1 MKVTDK
7 QSCLVLGFPENGK
20 QAKEL
25 AEFAGIAYADI
36 KIHHFPDGESK
47 LTLPAEMI
55 ETHHHVIIY
64 RSLDDPNA
72 KLVEL
77 LLAAEGA
84 RELGASKLTLVA
96 PYLAYMRQD
105 KAFKTGEVVSQKI
118 IGNLLAETF
127 DGVLTVDS
135 HLHRI
140 HHLSEA
146 IPVQLAININATKP
160 MAHFIYEKF
169 NKGFDNPL
177 LMGPDEESRQWV
189 EAIAVQHLGKEKQMD
204 YLVASKE
211 RLGDQNVKIHLPK
224 GEYKGRNIII
234 VDDVASSGQTL
245 IQAAKQLSQY
255 RPQSI
260 SVLVTHALFMSGSIQ
275 HLQDAG
281 VSNVWSCNSINH
293 QTNAVSLTEILAENL
308 KQFMDR

>member
-1 MKVTDK
+1 MRDKDK
-7 QSCLVLGFPENGK
+7 QSCLLLGFPEYSD

-25 AEFAGIAYADI
+25 SELAGITYADI
-36 KIHHFPDGESK
+36 IIHRFPDGESK

-55 ETHHHVIIY
+55 QANQHIIFY

-84 RELGASKLTLVA
+84 RNLGASKLTLIS

-105 KAFKTGEVVSQKI
+105 KAFQAGEVVSQKI
-118 IGNLLAETF
+118 IGKLLAETF

-146 IPVQLAININATKP
+146 IPVQ
-160 MAHFIYEKF
+160 MAHFIFEKF

-204 YLVASKE
+204 YKVASKE
-211 RLGDQNVKIHLPK
+211 RLGDQNVKIHLPE
-224 GEYKGRNIII
+224 GRYQGRNIII

-245 IQAAKQLSQY
+245 IQAAKKLAKY
-255 RPQSI
+255 NPQSI
-260 SVLVTHALFMSGSIQ
+260 SVLVTHALFMKGSIER
-275 HLQDAG
+275 LRDAG
-281 VSNVWSCNSINH
+281 VDNIWSCNSINH
-293 QTNAVSLTEILAENL
+293 KTNSVSLNNILAESL
-308 KQFMDR
+308 KQFIN